1 MGRID
6 VRRMKAMAYR
16 VRLLRGIG
24 KISNSKQRWKMQ
36 RRKFSHE
43 FKIEAVVDPAQL
55 LQAVLAHLAPHA
67 VERGPQE
74 VHV

>member
-16 VRLLRGIG
+16 VRLLRVIG

-36 RRKFSHE
+36 RREFSHE

-55 LQAVLAHLAPHA
+55 LQAVLAPLAPHA